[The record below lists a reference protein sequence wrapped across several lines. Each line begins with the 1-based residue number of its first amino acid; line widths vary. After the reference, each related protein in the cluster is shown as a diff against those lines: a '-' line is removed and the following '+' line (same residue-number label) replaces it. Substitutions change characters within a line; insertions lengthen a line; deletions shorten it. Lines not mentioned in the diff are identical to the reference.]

1 MSVDSRFAAPAL
13 ASLKDC
19 ALDDPRLPTPLF
31 VIDSQKLEKNLR
43 RAQDRAAKLGVA
55 FRPHLK
61 THKSIGIALRQ
72 MTTPQGPATVSTLA
86 EARYFGARGV
96 TDLIYAVG
104 IAPQK
109 LAEVSRLRSLG
120 ADIKIILD
128 SAEAA
133 RAVSAFCSREKTTIP
148 VLLEI
153 DVDGHRSGIRPDG
166 AELLPAAAALADGA
180 ELVGVLTHA
189 GDSYECKTTA
199 EIEAA
204 AEAERAGIVL
214 AAERLRAAGHTVK
227 IVSAGSTPTLMFAK
241 DETGVTEM
249 RAGVCALFDL
259 FMSNVGACTV
269 DDIAGSV
276 LATVI
281 GRQVDKRRVILDC
294 GFLALS
300 RDRGTAP
307 PGPQHRVRLRL
318 VGRLGRQAPRRR
330 HDCPDGHQSG
340 ARHSHPSGEFPPHA
354 GGLPDRQTSSH
365 SAQPRLPHGRPLR
378 LARADRERP
387 CRGGFGPRPRMG
399 LKRTPIPI
407 RALGHASQG
416 CRTVNG

>member
-133 RAVSAFCSREKTTIP
+133 RAVSAFCRREKTTIP

-180 ELVGVLTHA
+180 ELAIPSKLSPRVL
-189 GDSYECKTTA
+189 
-199 EIEAA
+199 
-204 AEAERAGIVL
+204 
-214 AAERLRAAGHTVK
+214 
-227 IVSAGSTPTLMFAK
+227 
-241 DETGVTEM
+241 
-249 RAGVCALFDL
+249 
-259 FMSNVGACTV
+259 
-269 DDIAGSV
+269 
-276 LATVI
+276 
-281 GRQVDKRRVILDC
+281 RR
-294 GFLALS
+294 
-300 RDRGTAP
+300 P
-307 PGPQHRVRLRL
+307 
-318 VGRLGRQAPRRR
+318 
-330 HDCPDGHQSG
+330 
-340 ARHSHPSGEFPPHA
+340 
-354 GGLPDRQTSSH
+354 
-365 SAQPRLPHGRPLR
+365 
-378 LARADRERP
+378 
-387 CRGGFGPRPRMG
+387 
-399 LKRTPIPI
+399 
-407 RALGHASQG
+407 
-416 CRTVNG
+416 

>member
-109 LAEVSRLRSLG
+109 LAEVSRL
-120 ADIKIILD
+120 D

-133 RAVSAFCSREKTTIP
+133 RAVSAFCRREKTTIP

-180 ELVGVLTHA
+180 ELAGVLTHA
-189 GDSYECKTTA
+189 GDSYECKSTA

-300 RDRGTAP
+300 RDRGTARQAHDYGYGLGCGIDGKP
-307 PGPQHRVRLRL
+307 LADGTIVLTGTNQEHGILTLPENSPLTQEDFPIGRRLRILPNHACPTAAPYASL
-318 VGRLGRQAPRRR
+318 VLIENGRVAEVLD
-330 HDCPDGHQSG
+330 HV
-340 ARHSHPSGEFPPHA
+340 
-354 GGLPDRQTSSH
+354 
-365 SAQPRLPHGRPLR
+365 
-378 LARADRERP
+378 
-387 CRGGFGPRPRMG
+387 RGWD
-399 LKRTPIPI
+399 
-407 RALGHASQG
+407 
-416 CRTVNG
+416 

>member
-133 RAVSAFCSREKTTIP
+133 RAVSAFCRREKTTIP

-180 ELVGVLTHA
+180 ELAGVLTHA
-189 GDSYECKTTA
+189 GDSYECKSTA

-294 GFLALS
+294 GFPIG
-300 RDRGTAP
+300 R
-307 PGPQHRVRLRL
+307 RLRILPNHACPTAAPYASL
-318 VGRLGRQAPRRR
+318 VLIENGRVAEVLD
-330 HDCPDGHQSG
+330 HV
-340 ARHSHPSGEFPPHA
+340 
-354 GGLPDRQTSSH
+354 
-365 SAQPRLPHGRPLR
+365 
-378 LARADRERP
+378 
-387 CRGGFGPRPRMG
+387 RGWD
-399 LKRTPIPI
+399 
-407 RALGHASQG
+407 
-416 CRTVNG
+416 

>member
-133 RAVSAFCSREKTTIP
+133 RAVSAFCRREKTTIP

-180 ELVGVLTHA
+180 ELAGVLTHA
-189 GDSYECKTTA
+189 GDSYECKSTA

-300 RDRGTAP
+300 RDRGTARQAHDYGYGLVCGLDGKP
-307 PGPQHRVRLRL
+307 LADGTIVLTGTNQEHGILTLPENSPLTQEDFPIGRRLRILPNPACPTAAPYASL
-318 VGRLGRQAPRRR
+318 VLIENGRVAEVLD
-330 HDCPDGHQSG
+330 HV
-340 ARHSHPSGEFPPHA
+340 
-354 GGLPDRQTSSH
+354 
-365 SAQPRLPHGRPLR
+365 
-378 LARADRERP
+378 
-387 CRGGFGPRPRMG
+387 RGWD
-399 LKRTPIPI
+399 
-407 RALGHASQG
+407 
-416 CRTVNG
+416 

>member
-133 RAVSAFCSREKTTIP
+133 RAVSAFCRREKTTIP

-241 DETGVTEM
+241 D
-249 RAGVCALFDL
+249 
-259 FMSNVGACTV
+259 
-269 DDIAGSV
+269 
-276 LATVI
+276 
-281 GRQVDKRRVILDC
+281 
-294 GFLALS
+294 
-300 RDRGTAP
+300 AP
-307 PGPQHRVRLRL
+307 
-318 VGRLGRQAPRRR
+318 
-330 HDCPDGHQSG
+330 
-340 ARHSHPSGEFPPHA
+340 
-354 GGLPDRQTSSH
+354 
-365 SAQPRLPHGRPLR
+365 
-378 LARADRERP
+378 
-387 CRGGFGPRPRMG
+387 
-399 LKRTPIPI
+399 
-407 RALGHASQG
+407 
-416 CRTVNG
+416 N

>member
-294 GFLALS
+294 GLDGKPLA
-300 RDRGTAP
+300 DGTIVLTGTNQEHGILTLP
-307 PGPQHRVRLRL
+307 ENSPLTQEDFPIGRRLRILPNHACPTAAPYGSL
-318 VGRLGRQAPRRR
+318 VLIENGRVAEVLD
-330 HDCPDGHQSG
+330 HV
-340 ARHSHPSGEFPPHA
+340 
-354 GGLPDRQTSSH
+354 
-365 SAQPRLPHGRPLR
+365 
-378 LARADRERP
+378 
-387 CRGGFGPRPRMG
+387 RGWD
-399 LKRTPIPI
+399 
-407 RALGHASQG
+407 
-416 CRTVNG
+416 

>member
-43 RAQDRAAKLGVA
+43 RAKDRAAKLGVA

-133 RAVSAFCSREKTTIP
+133 RAVSAFCRREKTTIP

-189 GDSYECKTTA
+189 GDSYECKSTA

-227 IVSAGSTPTLMFAK
+227 IVSAGSTPTRLPK
-241 DETGVTEM
+241 TK
-249 RAGVCALFDL
+249 RASRKCVPAYVHYLTSSCP
-259 FMSNVGACTV
+259 MSAHAPLRKSPDPSWLPSSAVRSISAASFWT
-269 DDIAGSV
+269 AASSRFP
-276 LATVI
+276 AT
-281 GRQVDKRRVILDC
+281 
-294 GFLALS
+294 A
-300 RDRGTAP
+300 A
-307 PGPQHRVRLRL
+307 RL
-318 VGRLGRQAPRRR
+318 VR
-330 HDCPDGHQSG
+330 HTIT
-340 ARHSHPSGEFPPHA
+340 ATA
-354 GGLPDRQTSSH
+354 
-365 SAQPRLPHGRPLR
+365 
-378 LARADRERP
+378 
-387 CRGGFGPRPRMG
+387 
-399 LKRTPIPI
+399 
-407 RALGHASQG
+407 
-416 CRTVNG
+416 

>member
-43 RAQDRAAKLGVA
+43 RAKDRAAKLGVA

-133 RAVSAFCSREKTTIP
+133 RAVSAFCRREKTTIP

-189 GDSYECKTTA
+189 GDSYECKSTA

-214 AAERLRAAGHTVK
+214 AAERLRAAGHIVK

-300 RDRGTAP
+300 RDRGTARGIDGKP
-307 PGPQHRVRLRL
+307 LADGTIVLTGTNQEHGILTLPENSPLTQEDFPIGRRLRILPNHACPTAAPYASL
-318 VGRLGRQAPRRR
+318 VLIENSRVAEVLD
-330 HDCPDGHQSG
+330 HV
-340 ARHSHPSGEFPPHA
+340 
-354 GGLPDRQTSSH
+354 
-365 SAQPRLPHGRPLR
+365 
-378 LARADRERP
+378 
-387 CRGGFGPRPRMG
+387 RGWD
-399 LKRTPIPI
+399 
-407 RALGHASQG
+407 
-416 CRTVNG
+416 

>member
-133 RAVSAFCSREKTTIP
+133 RAVSAFCSREKRRFPCSWRSMSMVTAP
-148 VLLEI
+148 VFVLTVQSFCRLRR
-153 DVDGHRSGIRPDG
+153 RSLTEQNSWASSPMPETATNARQLRKSKLPRKPNAPGSFWLQKDC
-166 AELLPAAAALADGA
+166 ALPAIPSKL
-180 ELVGVLTHA
+180 
-189 GDSYECKTTA
+189 S
-199 EIEAA
+199 
-204 AEAERAGIVL
+204 
-214 AAERLRAAGHTVK
+214 LRV
-227 IVSAGSTPTLMFAK
+227 P
-241 DETGVTEM
+241 
-249 RAGVCALFDL
+249 
-259 FMSNVGACTV
+259 
-269 DDIAGSV
+269 
-276 LATVI
+276 
-281 GRQVDKRRVILDC
+281 
-294 GFLALS
+294 
-300 RDRGTAP
+300 
-307 PGPQHRVRLRL
+307 HR
-318 VGRLGRQAPRRR
+318 P
-330 HDCPDGHQSG
+330 
-340 ARHSHPSGEFPPHA
+340 
-354 GGLPDRQTSSH
+354 
-365 SAQPRLPHGRPLR
+365 
-378 LARADRERP
+378 
-387 CRGGFGPRPRMG
+387 
-399 LKRTPIPI
+399 
-407 RALGHASQG
+407 
-416 CRTVNG
+416 

>member
-166 AELLPAAAALADGA
+166 AELLPAAARS
-180 ELVGVLTHA
+180 LTEQNSWA
-189 GDSYECKTTA
+189 SSPMPETA
-199 EIEAA
+199 TNA
-204 AEAERAGIVL
+204 RQ
-214 AAERLRAAGHTVK
+214 LRKSKLPRKPNAP
-227 IVSAGSTPTLMFAK
+227 GSFWLQK
-241 DETGVTEM
+241 D
-249 RAGVCALFDL
+249 CALPAIPSKL
-259 FMSNVGACTV
+259 S
-269 DDIAGSV
+269 
-276 LATVI
+276 L
-281 GRQVDKRRVILDC
+281 RV
-294 GFLALS
+294 
-300 RDRGTAP
+300 P
-307 PGPQHRVRLRL
+307 HR
-318 VGRLGRQAPRRR
+318 P
-330 HDCPDGHQSG
+330 
-340 ARHSHPSGEFPPHA
+340 
-354 GGLPDRQTSSH
+354 
-365 SAQPRLPHGRPLR
+365 
-378 LARADRERP
+378 
-387 CRGGFGPRPRMG
+387 
-399 LKRTPIPI
+399 
-407 RALGHASQG
+407 
-416 CRTVNG
+416 

>member
-133 RAVSAFCSREKTTIP
+133 RAVSAFCRREKTTIP

-180 ELVGVLTHA
+180 ELAGVLTHA
-189 GDSYECKTTA
+189 GDSYECKSTA

-281 GRQVDKRRVILDC
+281 GRQVDKRRVIGLRLPRAFPRPRH
-294 GFLALS
+294 GS
-300 RDRGTAP
+300 SGT
-307 PGPQHRVRLRL
+307 RLRL
-318 VGRLGRQAPRRR
+318 RSGLR
-330 HDCPDGHQSG
+330 H
-340 ARHSHPSGEFPPHA
+340 
-354 GGLPDRQTSSH
+354 
-365 SAQPRLPHGRPLR
+365 
-378 LARADRERP
+378 
-387 CRGGFGPRPRMG
+387 
-399 LKRTPIPI
+399 
-407 RALGHASQG
+407 
-416 CRTVNG
+416 

>member
-43 RAQDRAAKLGVA
+43 RAQDRAAKRGVA

-148 VLLEI
+148 ELLEK
-153 DVDGHRSGIRPDG
+153 DVDSHR
-166 AELLPAAAALADGA
+166 
-180 ELVGVLTHA
+180 
-189 GDSYECKTTA
+189 
-199 EIEAA
+199 
-204 AEAERAGIVL
+204 
-214 AAERLRAAGHTVK
+214 
-227 IVSAGSTPTLMFAK
+227 
-241 DETGVTEM
+241 
-249 RAGVCALFDL
+249 
-259 FMSNVGACTV
+259 
-269 DDIAGSV
+269 
-276 LATVI
+276 
-281 GRQVDKRRVILDC
+281 
-294 GFLALS
+294 
-300 RDRGTAP
+300 
-307 PGPQHRVRLRL
+307 
-318 VGRLGRQAPRRR
+318 
-330 HDCPDGHQSG
+330 
-340 ARHSHPSGEFPPHA
+340 
-354 GGLPDRQTSSH
+354 
-365 SAQPRLPHGRPLR
+365 
-378 LARADRERP
+378 
-387 CRGGFGPRPRMG
+387 
-399 LKRTPIPI
+399 
-407 RALGHASQG
+407 
-416 CRTVNG
+416 

>member
-133 RAVSAFCSREKTTIP
+133 RAVSAFCRREKTTIP

-180 ELVGVLTHA
+180 ELAGVLTHA
-189 GDSYECKTTA
+189 G
-199 EIEAA
+199 
-204 AEAERAGIVL
+204 RPAGPL
-214 AAERLRAAGHTVK
+214 RPPQRNASRLRKLKLPRKPNAP
-227 IVSAGSTPTLMFAK
+227 GSFWLQK
-241 DETGVTEM
+241 D
-249 RAGVCALFDL
+249 CALPAIPSKL
-259 FMSNVGACTV
+259 SPR
-269 DDIAGSV
+269 V
-276 LATVI
+276 L
-281 GRQVDKRRVILDC
+281 RR
-294 GFLALS
+294 
-300 RDRGTAP
+300 P
-307 PGPQHRVRLRL
+307 
-318 VGRLGRQAPRRR
+318 
-330 HDCPDGHQSG
+330 
-340 ARHSHPSGEFPPHA
+340 
-354 GGLPDRQTSSH
+354 
-365 SAQPRLPHGRPLR
+365 
-378 LARADRERP
+378 
-387 CRGGFGPRPRMG
+387 
-399 LKRTPIPI
+399 
-407 RALGHASQG
+407 
-416 CRTVNG
+416 

>member
-166 AELLPAAAALADGA
+166 AELLPAAAAS
-180 ELVGVLTHA
+180 LTEQNSWA
-189 GDSYECKTTA
+189 SSPMPETA
-199 EIEAA
+199 TNA
-204 AEAERAGIVL
+204 RQ
-214 AAERLRAAGHTVK
+214 LRKSKLPRKPNAP
-227 IVSAGSTPTLMFAK
+227 GSFWLQK
-241 DETGVTEM
+241 D
-249 RAGVCALFDL
+249 CALPAIPSKL
-259 FMSNVGACTV
+259 S
-269 DDIAGSV
+269 
-276 LATVI
+276 L
-281 GRQVDKRRVILDC
+281 RV
-294 GFLALS
+294 
-300 RDRGTAP
+300 P
-307 PGPQHRVRLRL
+307 HR
-318 VGRLGRQAPRRR
+318 P
-330 HDCPDGHQSG
+330 
-340 ARHSHPSGEFPPHA
+340 
-354 GGLPDRQTSSH
+354 
-365 SAQPRLPHGRPLR
+365 
-378 LARADRERP
+378 
-387 CRGGFGPRPRMG
+387 
-399 LKRTPIPI
+399 
-407 RALGHASQG
+407 
-416 CRTVNG
+416 

>member
-153 DVDGHRSGIRPDG
+153 DVDGHRSSMSMVTAPVFVLTVQSFCRLRRRSLTEQNSWASSPMPETATNARQLRKSKLPRKPNAPGSFWLQKDC
-166 AELLPAAAALADGA
+166 ALPAIPSKL
-180 ELVGVLTHA
+180 
-189 GDSYECKTTA
+189 S
-199 EIEAA
+199 
-204 AEAERAGIVL
+204 
-214 AAERLRAAGHTVK
+214 LRV
-227 IVSAGSTPTLMFAK
+227 P
-241 DETGVTEM
+241 
-249 RAGVCALFDL
+249 
-259 FMSNVGACTV
+259 
-269 DDIAGSV
+269 
-276 LATVI
+276 
-281 GRQVDKRRVILDC
+281 
-294 GFLALS
+294 
-300 RDRGTAP
+300 
-307 PGPQHRVRLRL
+307 HR
-318 VGRLGRQAPRRR
+318 P
-330 HDCPDGHQSG
+330 
-340 ARHSHPSGEFPPHA
+340 
-354 GGLPDRQTSSH
+354 
-365 SAQPRLPHGRPLR
+365 
-378 LARADRERP
+378 
-387 CRGGFGPRPRMG
+387 
-399 LKRTPIPI
+399 
-407 RALGHASQG
+407 
-416 CRTVNG
+416 

>member
-1 MSVDSRFAAPAL
+1 M
-13 ASLKDC
+13 
-19 ALDDPRLPTPLF
+19 
-31 VIDSQKLEKNLR
+31 IDSQKLEKNLR

-133 RAVSAFCSREKTTIP
+133 RAVSAFCRREKTTIP

-166 AELLPAAAALADGA
+166 TELLPAAAALAHGA
-180 ELVGVLTHA
+180 ELAGVLTHA

-300 RDRGTAP
+300 RDRGTARQAHDYGYGLVCGLDGKP
-307 PGPQHRVRLRL
+307 LADGTIVLTGTNQEHGILTLPENSPLTQEDFPIGRRLRILPNHACPTAAPYGSL
-318 VGRLGRQAPRRR
+318 VLIENGRVAEVLD
-330 HDCPDGHQSG
+330 HV
-340 ARHSHPSGEFPPHA
+340 
-354 GGLPDRQTSSH
+354 
-365 SAQPRLPHGRPLR
+365 
-378 LARADRERP
+378 
-387 CRGGFGPRPRMG
+387 RGWD
-399 LKRTPIPI
+399 
-407 RALGHASQG
+407 
-416 CRTVNG
+416 